1 MSILKKLVSVFSGM
15 SPAPV
20 ELDIAPTV
28 KPVAESKPTNVATT
42 LEDARR
48 RHGRAFKAQQK
59 IPRHESASESLDRL
73 NRLSAEAAG
82 KTIVVTDINSWR
94 QK

>member
-1 MSILKKLVSVFSGM
+1 MSILKRLFSSM

-28 KPVAESKPTNVATT
+28 KPVAESKPVNVATT

-48 RHGRAFKAQQK
+48 RHGRAFKAQQQ
-59 IPRHESASESLDRL
+59 ITRREPPSESLSRL
-73 NRLSAEAAG
+73 NRLSEEAAG
-82 KTIVVTDINSWR
+82 KTIVVTDIKSR
-94 QK
+94 RTS